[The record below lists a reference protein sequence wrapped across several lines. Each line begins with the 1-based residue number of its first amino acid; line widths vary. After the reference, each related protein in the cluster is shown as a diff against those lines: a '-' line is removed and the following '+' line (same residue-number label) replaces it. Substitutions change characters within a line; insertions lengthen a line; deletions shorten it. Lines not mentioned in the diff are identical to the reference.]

1 MRPYFRCH
9 SCSSKVGAANTMNKK
24 ITWLNGLLWLIALA
38 YLSYLALRL
47 FKIPMTQDEV
57 ATCYNHVPRTVW
69 DILTYA
75 KDAVPNNHILN
86 TLCIKLVTG
95 LFGMGPVTAR
105 LPVFLIGGLLYTL
118 SALALARRIG
128 PTGFLKVLSLIVLL
142 GNPFIAEF
150 FALARGYG
158 MAIGLQMT
166 ALYFSWRFVENRRPA
181 HLALA
186 VFTAGLAVWASFTVL
201 YFYLPWLLL
210 MGLYILQQSKVPD
223 QRNRQLAIL
232 VSGAI
237 LLAAVC
243 FLPVSRMH
251 SDDQLHFW
259 GTAGFIP
266 ETLLPLIRSSIMS
279 HPYFDQYTLEV
290 FAGLI
295 AAFTLVACGLALWS
309 WFKNKW
315 QLGKDLWFFA
325 AFLLAG
331 TVTTNLLI
339 VNILDIPF
347 LNPRTA
353 LFYYPP
359 FALLLLGTGIAFW
372 EKYAKRAYWFLI
384 PLGLF
389 TVLNFDNN
397 RNLKQSYEW
406 PYDRGTT
413 NVLDFIKAAYVA
425 ENRTE
430 PFTLDCHWL
439 HQNSLYFHLEFDPA
453 SYAKYVR
460 MPNHYHGNEPP
471 RADTDFYYTE
481 NWDEIVQ
488 IADRYTPVLNI
499 EYDRFILMRR
509 RAPE

>member
-1 MRPYFRCH
+1 
-9 SCSSKVGAANTMNKK
+9 MNKK
-24 ITWLNGLLWLIALA
+24 INWRNGLLWLIALA
-38 YLSYLALRL
+38 YLSYLVLRL
-47 FKIPMTQDEV
+47 VRIPMTQDEV
-57 ATCYNHVPRTVW
+57 ATCYNHVPRAVW

-95 LFGMGPVTAR
+95 LFGMGSVSAR
-105 LPVFLIGGLLYTL
+105 IPVFLIGGLVYTL

-128 PTGFLKVLSLIVLL
+128 STDFLKVLSLIVLL
-142 GNPFIAEF
+142 GNPFMAEF

-158 MAIGLQMT
+158 MAIGLQM
-166 ALYFSWRFVENRRPA
+166 AAIYFSWRFIENGRTWE
-181 HLALA
+181 LTIA
-186 VFTAGLAVWASFTVL
+186 VITAGLGVWASFTVL
-201 YFYLPWLLL
+201 YFYLPWALL
-210 MGLYILQQSKVPD
+210 MGLYVLQQSKD
-223 QRNRQLAIL
+223 TAQWKRQLGILAI
-232 VSGAI
+232 GAV
-237 LLAAVC
+237 LLALVC
-243 FLPVSRMH
+243 YLPVSRMH

-259 GTAGFIP
+259 GTTGFIP
-266 ETLLPLIRSSIMS
+266 ETVLPLIRSSIQS

-290 FAGLI
+290 LFGLI
-295 AAFTLVACGLALWS
+295 AAFALVSCLLALWR

-315 QLGKDLWFFA
+315 KLGEDLWFFA

-331 TVTTNLLI
+331 TVSTNLL
-339 VNILDIPF
+339 VVHVLDIPF

-353 LFYYPP
+353 VFYYPP
-359 FALLLLGTGIAFW
+359 FALLLLSTGIAFW
-372 EKYAKRAYWFLI
+372 KKYGKRAYWFLI

-389 TVLNFDNN
+389 TIVNFDNN

-406 PYDRGTT
+406 PYDRGTIK
-413 NVLDFIKAAYVA
+413 VLDFIKAAYLA

-439 HQNSLYFHLEFDPA
+439 HQNSLHFHLEFDPA
-453 SYAKYVR
+453 SYARYIR

-499 EYDRFILMRR
+499 EYNRFILMRKR
-509 RAPE
+509 GSQ